1 MPRGIIGSLIVATIL
16 FVTVAL
22 VLVGMFHYT
31 EYKDNAAPAA
41 WALLPSGHE
50 FTSKLLSVVAL
61 IGLFTAIIGMM
72 LAVHDCF
79 TPSVVTVCYQ
89 VS

>member
-41 WALLPSGHE
+41 WGIIALRS
-50 FTSKLLSVVAL
+50 
-61 IGLFTAIIGMM
+61 
-72 LAVHDCF
+72 
-79 TPSVVTVCYQ
+79 
-89 VS
+89 